1 MVQSK
6 MNKQQVT
13 KFYTPR
19 SAIEK
24 LQGSKDRAPSSVQ
37 SVPSKADL
45 IIGNPPFTPAKSGSG
60 K

>member
-1 MVQSK
+1 MT
-6 MNKQQVT
+6 KQLKS

-24 LQGSKDRAPSSVQ
+24 LQGSKDRAPLN
-37 SVPSKADL
+37 VPGTQSKADL